1 MDIPAQV
8 DPRVARYARARWSVV
23 LLFALGC
30 MLTLTY
36 NGAFFDEGIYITAGI
51 RTLEGH
57 GRADGYLTWF
67 AGSLLWPVLA
77 GIGYQLGGL
86 VGTRV
91 IAVLLGTVTLTAV
104 GLAATNLFDAKA
116 GFWTTLAF
124 AVNGPFVAVARQGV
138 YDGAA
143 LMGIAVAFWA
153 ITELARRD
161 HRGWL
166 LLVAAAYA
174 FAVFSKYPTGLMI
187 LPLVILL
194 LHLRSERGL
203 TDVPMLAFVGGAMGL
218 AVFVPLRDQI
228 GVFFDWRLQN
238 RPGFGVPVSVII
250 FAIVYLSALPA
261 ALALV
266 GWLLSRDQ
274 RKVATILIACLG
286 IWPIYHILAQDPVGT
301 NKHLVLG
308 YLFAYPLIG
317 VTLARLWSSQ
327 RGTILLRTSA
337 LIVTAGLAAAGFV
350 QITQADQSFPNLTWP
365 ANYLAARVS
374 PGDTLLINESWPI
387 TKVLYTERRIRTPW
401 DVYDTYRVLT
411 EPTAPDICD
420 YDWVVDV
427 QGSYRWP
434 AEIQQALEACTGYT
448 RVYSHVSTIV
458 NPGTDFA
465 YIRYPVE
472 TVIWQATSQRP
483 AEASE
488 PPAAQAITEA
498 P

>member
-1 MDIPAQV
+1 MNTPAQV
-8 DPRVARYARARWSVV
+8 DPSAARYARARWSVV
-23 LLFALGC
+23 LLFALAC

-91 IAVLLGTVTLTAV
+91 IAVLLSTVTLAAV
-104 GLAATNLFDAKA
+104 GLAATNLFDAKV
-116 GFWTTLAF
+116 GFWATLAF
-124 AVNGPFVAVARQGV
+124 ALNGPFVAVARQGV

-187 LPLVILL
+187 LPLVALL
-194 LHLRSERGL
+194 LYLRGDRGL

-266 GWLLSRDQ
+266 GWLLSGDR

-308 YLFAYPLIG
+308 YLFAYPLVG
-317 VTLARLWSSQ
+317 VTLARLWGAHRS
-327 RGTILLRTSA
+327 TILHR
-337 LIVTAGLAAAGFV
+337 LAALTITTALAAVGFV
-350 QITQADQSFPNLTWP
+350 QIRQADQAFPNLTWP
-365 ANYLAARVS
+365 ANFLAARVV

-387 TKVLYTERRIRTPW
+387 TQVLYTEGRILTPW

-411 EPTAPDICD
+411 EPTAPAICD

-427 QGSYRWP
+427 RGSYRWP
-434 AEIQQALEACTGYT
+434 TEIQEALEACTGYT
-448 RVYSHVSTIV
+448 RVYSHVTTIV

-465 YIRYPVE
+465 YISYPVE
-472 TVIWQATSQRP
+472 TVIWQTTAQRSVQADDP
-483 AEASE
+483 AVV
-488 PPAAQAITEA
+488 QAITEE